1 MYISYQHS
9 KGIYFL
15 LTHCRAQPFYRRGPV
30 FPYLVLIAVLVG
42 QTEYMISEEF
52 ADINNR
58 LEKSFSFEVLKIP
71 DNEGGWKFFFSV
83 FEMLSPI
90 YMEILNLETLK
101 CW

>member
-1 MYISYQHS
+1 M
-9 KGIYFL
+9 
-15 LTHCRAQPFYRRGPV
+15 
-30 FPYLVLIAVLVG
+30 LIAVLVG

-71 DNEGGWKFFFSV
+71 DNAGGWNCLFSV

-90 YMEILNLETLK
+90 YMQILNLETLK